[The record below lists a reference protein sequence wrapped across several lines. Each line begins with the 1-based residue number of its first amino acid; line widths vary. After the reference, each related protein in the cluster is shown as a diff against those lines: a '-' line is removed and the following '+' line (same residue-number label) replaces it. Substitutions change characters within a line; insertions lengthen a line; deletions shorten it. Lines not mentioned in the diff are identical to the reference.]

1 MPTVQ
6 YISTIQRRICQCDG
20 SASFSSR
27 ASISNPLGSTG
38 VSVRKLA
45 IEEGYVTEEE
55 AEKLLDP
62 YAMTGK
68 ATEPEAEYATYKKVA
83 NLG

>member
-1 MPTVQ
+1 MPCGQTELQEYTRYFLKVD
-6 YISTIQRRICQCDG
+6 IQFVTKINIEQKKKFD
-20 SASFSSR
+20 
-27 ASISNPLGSTG
+27 P
-38 VSVRKLA
+38 SVRKLA

-55 AEKLLDP
+55 ADKLLDP

-68 ATEPEAEYATYKKVA
+68 TTEPEAEYATYKKVA